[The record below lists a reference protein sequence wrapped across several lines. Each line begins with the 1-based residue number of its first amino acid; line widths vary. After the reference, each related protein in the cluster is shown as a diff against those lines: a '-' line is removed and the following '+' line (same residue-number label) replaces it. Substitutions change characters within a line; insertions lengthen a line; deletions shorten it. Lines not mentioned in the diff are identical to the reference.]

1 MPDPAIPDP
10 AIPDADALAVAVGA
24 ALGGRDTA
32 ARTFGITLDEI
43 AAGFARMSMP
53 VRDDMLNGHAVCH
66 GGIIFTLADTAFAYA
81 CNSRNR
87 ATLAA
92 AAEIAFLSPGRLG
105 EVLVAVA
112 RERAA
117 AGRTGI
123 YDVDVTERA
132 SGRQVALFRG
142 RSQQIPGEV
151 IATDDGGIA

>member
-1 MPDPAIPDP
+1 MR
-10 AIPDADALAVAVGA
+10 ADDQLAVAVGD
-24 ALGGRDTA
+24 ALGARDAA
-32 ARTFGITLDEI
+32 ARLLGITLDEI
-43 AAGFARMSMP
+43 GPGTARMSMT

-66 GGIIFTLADTAFAYA
+66 GGFIFTLADTAFAYA

-92 AAEIAFLSPGRLG
+92 AAEIAFLSPGQPG
-105 EVLVAVA
+105 DVLVAIA

-123 YDVDVTERA
+123 YDVDVTERT

-142 RSQQIPGEV
+142 RSQQIHGEV
-151 IATDDGGIA
+151 IAS

>member
-1 MPDPAIPDP
+1 M
-10 AIPDADALAVAVGA
+10 DADALARQVGA
-24 ALGGRDTA
+24 ALATRDTA
-32 ARTFGITLDEI
+32 ARTLGIALDEI
-43 AAGFARMSMP
+43 GVGVARMSMT
-53 VRDDMLNGHAVCH
+53 VRDDMLNGHGLCH
-66 GGIIFTLADTAFAYA
+66 GGFIFTLADTAFAYA
-81 CNSRNR
+81 CNSRNA

-117 AGRTGI
+117 ARRTGI
-123 YDVDVTERA
+123 YDVDVTEKA

-151 IATDDGGIA
+151 IAS